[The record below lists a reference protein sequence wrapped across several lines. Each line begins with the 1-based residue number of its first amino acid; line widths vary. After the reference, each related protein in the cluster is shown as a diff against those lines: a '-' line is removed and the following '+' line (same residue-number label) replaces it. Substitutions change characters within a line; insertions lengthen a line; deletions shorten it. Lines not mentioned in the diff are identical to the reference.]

1 MPPKNESVKQ
11 IARETGLSEGTL
23 FKWKKE
29 ARSKGLAMPSGEQMP
44 ERWSTQDK
52 FLIVIETAS
61 LSEIEMAEYC
71 RSKGLY
77 VEQVQAWRDA
87 CMQANGGVAQQAAR
101 LQKEL
106 RQKEKENKK
115 LEQELKRKEAALAE
129 TAALLVLRKKANAI
143 WGTARTPD
151 QRLRSRYSYNADQGS
166 DHSRRP
172 RKDGL

>member
-1 MPPKNESVKQ
+1 MARYSEEFKYSIMNKMMPPENKSVGQ

-29 ARSKGLAMPSGEQMP
+29 ARTKGLPMTSGEQTA

-52 FLIVIETAS
+52 FLIVVETSS

-77 VEQVQAWRDA
+77 VEQVQTWRDA

-101 LQKEL
+101 LQREL
-106 RQKEKENKK
+106 RQKEKEYRK

-129 TAALLVLRKKANAI
+129 TAALLVLRKKASAI
-143 WGTARTPD
+143 WG
-151 QRLRSRYSYNADQGS
+151 
-166 DHSRRP
+166 
-172 RKDGL
+172 DGEGA